1 VKNIER
7 QLSQADP
14 LNHVALHALPD
25 AAVKALA
32 QEMVMHEQTTAT
44 SPIEQ
49 PAEIRAA
56 RPRRRRHRLMVGL
69 LAGLIVVP
77 TAAGAVVGGMHTGFF
92 GQSPQDGYAPMNAVG
107 EEFLNS
113 NDPEISTVVEGLTS
127 GFPLPPGAS
136 YSLLLKRYPTKVNE
150 HVQRTTL
157 AQDVAYYAHCAW
169 YEHWLNGDATQRAA
183 DQPTIDAIPTWK
195 YWNWAV
201 DDASGEN
208 GGLDW
213 LNGIAAETRAGKT
226 TKITQEIKV
235 NCGYGPGMWE
245 DTPDPSPKP

>member
-1 VKNIER
+1 VNNIQR

-14 LNHVALHALPD
+14 MNHVALHALPD

-32 QEMVMHEQTTAT
+32 QEIVMHEQTTNP
-44 SPIEQ
+44 SPIKQ

-56 RPRRRRHRLMVGL
+56 RSRRRRRRLMVGL
-69 LAGLIVVP
+69 FAGLIVVP
-77 TAAGAVVGGMHTGFF
+77 TAAFAVVSGMHTGIFEP
-92 GQSPQDGYAPMNAVG
+92 SPPAGGSMNVSG
-107 EEFLNS
+107 EEYLNS
-113 NDPEISTVVEGLTS
+113 KDPGISTVVQGLTS
-127 GFPLPPGAS
+127 EFPLPPGAS

-150 HVQRTTL
+150 HVQRTNL

-169 YEHWLNGDATQRAA
+169 YEHWLNGDAAQRAA

-195 YWNWAV
+195 YWHFAI
-201 DDASGEN
+201 DDTTGEN

-213 LNGIAAETRAGKT
+213 LNGIAAETRIGKT

-245 DTPDPSPKP
+245 ETPAPSPRP

>member
-1 VKNIER
+1 MKNIQR

-32 QEMVMHEQTTAT
+32 QEIVMHEQSTAT

-49 PAEIRAA
+49 PDEISAI
-56 RPRRRRHRLMVGL
+56 RPRRRRRCLMVGL
-69 LAGLIVVP
+69 FAGLIVVP
-77 TAAGAVVGGMHTGFF
+77 TAAFAVMSGMHTGFF
-92 GQSPQDGYAPMNAVG
+92 APSPPAGYASMNEPG

-113 NDPEISTVVEGLTS
+113 NDPEIRSVVQDLTTE
-127 GFPLPPGAS
+127 FPLPPGAS

-150 HVQRTTL
+150 LVQRTVL
-157 AQDVAYYAHCAW
+157 AQDVSNYAHCAW
-169 YEHWLNGDATQRAA
+169 YEHWVKGDATQRAA

-195 YWNWAV
+195 YWRFAV
-201 DDASGEN
+201 DEATRDN
-208 GGLDW
+208 PGLDI

-226 TKITQEIKV
+226 TMITQEIKG
-235 NCGYGPGMWE
+235 NCDYGPGMWQE
-245 DTPDPSPKP
+245 TPDASPKP

>member
-1 VKNIER
+1 MNNTQR

-14 LNHVALHALPD
+14 LNRVTLHALPD
-25 AAVKALA
+25 AALKALA
-32 QEMVMHEQTTAT
+32 QEIVMHEQTTAP

-49 PAEIRAA
+49 PAEIRTA
-56 RPRRRRHRLMVGL
+56 RPRRRRRRLMVGL
-69 LAGLIVVP
+69 FAGLIVVP
-77 TAAGAVVGGMHTGFF
+77 TAAFAVVSGMHTGIFEP
-92 GQSPQDGYAPMNAVG
+92 SPPAGYGSGDFVG
-107 EEFLNS
+107 EEYLNA
-113 NDPEISTVVEGLTS
+113 NEPEIVSVVQGLTS
-127 GFPLPPGAS
+127 EFPLPPGAS
-136 YSLLLKRYPTKVNE
+136 YSLLLKRWPTKEKE
-150 HVQRTTL
+150 HVQRSGL
-157 AQDVAYYAHCAW
+157 GQDVAYYAHCAW
-169 YEHWLNGDATQRAA
+169 YQHWLDGDAAQRAA

-201 DDASGEN
+201 DDATGEN

-213 LNGIAAETRAGKT
+213 LNGIAAETRVGKT

>member
-1 VKNIER
+1 MNNIQR

-14 LNHVALHALPD
+14 LNHVTLHALPD

-32 QEMVMHEQTTAT
+32 QEIVMHEQTTNP
-44 SPIEQ
+44 SPIKQ

-56 RPRRRRHRLMVGL
+56 RPRRRRRRLMVGL
-69 LAGLIVVP
+69 FAGLIAIP
-77 TAAGAVVGGMHTGFF
+77 TAAAAVVGGMHTGFF
-92 GQSPQDGYAPMNAVG
+92 APEPPVGYGSDGFVG
-107 EEFLNS
+107 EEYLNA
-113 NDPEISTVVEGLTS
+113 NDPEIVSVVQGLTS
-127 GFPLPPGAS
+127 EFPLPSGAS
-136 YSLLLKRYPTKVNE
+136 YSLLLKRWPTKEKE
-150 HVQRTTL
+150 HVQRSGL
-157 AQDVAYYAHCAW
+157 GQDVAYYAHCAW

-195 YWNWAV
+195 YWKFAV
-201 DDASGEN
+201 DDATGEN

-213 LNGIAAETRAGKT
+213 LNGIAAETRVGKT